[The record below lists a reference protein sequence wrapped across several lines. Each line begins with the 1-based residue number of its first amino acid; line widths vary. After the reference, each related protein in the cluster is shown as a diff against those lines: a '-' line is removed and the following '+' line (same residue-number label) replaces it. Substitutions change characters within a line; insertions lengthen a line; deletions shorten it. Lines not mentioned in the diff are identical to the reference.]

1 MTVHTIM
8 LPDMVHYDAPR
19 SVIWDDEAGT
29 VTGEHYDVP
38 WMQEGLAF
46 TPPIE
51 MPDVMGTITLN
62 DPGHDPA
69 DFLVLLWQAYWP
81 VLDEPLRSTLPPV
94 FDGVEMTP
102 MVSPPSTTVALDG
115 TLLPVIN

>member
-8 LPDMVHYDAPR
+8 LPDMMHGREPR

-29 VTGEHYDVP
+29 VTGEHYEVP
-38 WMQEGLAF
+38 WMQALLAD
-46 TPPIE
+46 TPPIV
-51 MPDVMGTITLN
+51 MGDVMGTFTLN

-69 DFLVLLWQAYWP
+69 DFLVLLWRAYWP

-94 FDGVEMTP
+94 FDGVVMTSIES
-102 MVSPPSTTVALDG
+102 SPPPVDDDG
-115 TLLPVIN
+115 NPIAMVN

>member
-1 MTVHTIM
+1 MAVHTIM
-8 LPDMVHYDAPR
+8 LPDRMHGREPR

-38 WMQEGLAF
+38 EMQWTLAA

-51 MPDVMGTITLN
+51 MRDVMGTVTLS

-69 DFLVLLWQAYWP
+69 DFLVLLGRAYWP
-81 VLDEPLRSTLPPV
+81 VLEEPLRSTLPPV
-94 FDGVEMTP
+94 FDGVELTP
-102 MVSPPSTTVALDG
+102 MEHPPPALDADG
-115 TLLPVIN
+115 NPDIVLY

>member
-8 LPDMVHYDAPR
+8 LPDMMHGREPR

-38 WMQEGLAF
+38 WMQEALAA

-51 MPDVMGTITLN
+51 VEDGMRLVTLHN
-62 DPGHDPA
+62 PGHDPA
-69 DFLVLLWQAYWP
+69 DFLRLLWRAYWP
-81 VLDEPLRSTLPPV
+81 VMEEPLRSTLPSV

-102 MVSPPSTTVALDG
+102 APPYPTHVDADGNPLPALY
-115 TLLPVIN
+115 

>member
-8 LPDMVHYDAPR
+8 LPDMMHYRGPR

-29 VTGEHYDVP
+29 VTGEHSWVP
-38 WMQEGLAF
+38 WMQEMLAA

-51 MPDVMGTITLN
+51 IEDGMRPVILR

-69 DFLVLLWQAYWP
+69 DFLRLLWAAYWP
-81 VLDEPLRSTLPPV
+81 VMNEPLRSTLPPV

-102 MVSPPSTTVALDG
+102 APPYPPSVDADG
-115 TLLPVIN
+115 NLIGGLY